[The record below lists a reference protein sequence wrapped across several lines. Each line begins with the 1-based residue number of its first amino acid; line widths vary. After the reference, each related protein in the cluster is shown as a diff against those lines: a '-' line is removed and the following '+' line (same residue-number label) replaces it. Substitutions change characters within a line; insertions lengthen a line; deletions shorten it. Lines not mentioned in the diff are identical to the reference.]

1 MQFMENSSTLNKLR
15 EAKINATEFART
27 NFNLIN
33 SNKDSY
39 RSVKAISPNSRH
51 DILIHNFTYFLIDC

>member
-39 RSVKAISPNSRH
+39 WSVKAISPNRRN
-51 DILIHNFTYFLIDC
+51 DISIHNFTYPAIDC